1 MKDGILNINKP
12 QEMTSFDVVA
22 ILRRKLGIKRIG
34 HLGTLDPMAEG
45 VLPIALGKA
54 ARIMEYLDSDT
65 KEYIGEFLFGIT
77 SDTDDIWGKE
87 LKFGD
92 KKEILRSDLEDAIK
106 DFVGTIEQIPPKY
119 SALKVDGK
127 KLYEYA
133 RAGKE
138 VDIKSRKINIESFD
152 ILDFGKRYV
161 GEVDAEIC
169 YAVVRIVCSKG
180 TYIRSLARDV
190 GGALGTGGLMSAL
203 IRKRSGAFK
212 IDDAVPLNEIREME
226 VSDIEKLIV
235 NTEEAIPSFP
245 RVYLGIWEERLFRN
259 GVPLESNQWSKEDS
273 KGVEQY
279 DVDLQ
284 DIGGSIDAFRVFP
297 LELPE
302 EYARTYLVFGEK
314 AFLGIGLESGGK
326 LKAEKVLV

>member
-1 MKDGILNINKP
+1 
-12 QEMTSFDVVA
+12 
-22 ILRRKLGIKRIG
+22 
-34 HLGTLDPMAEG
+34 
-45 VLPIALGKA
+45 
-54 ARIMEYLDSDT
+54 
-65 KEYIGEFLFGIT
+65 
-77 SDTDDIWGKE
+77 
-87 LKFGD
+87 
-92 KKEILRSDLEDAIK
+92 
-106 DFVGTIEQIPPKY
+106 
-119 SALKVDGK
+119 
-127 KLYEYA
+127 
-133 RAGKE
+133 
-138 VDIKSRKINIESFD
+138 
-152 ILDFGKRYV
+152 
-161 GEVDAEIC
+161 
-169 YAVVRIVCSKG
+169 
-180 TYIRSLARDV
+180 
-190 GGALGTGGLMSAL
+190 MSAL

-245 RVYLGIWEERLFRN
+245 RVYLGRWEERLFRN